1 VLSVRPGAEAEEEK
15 KDGDDEENKEEEEE
29 EVQKPATTS
38 RAIDVDGADLI
49 EQINAVVRIKIPKV
63 PKEPE
68 LNEDGEEVPDET
80 PESELEDI
88 PFEDKCLTL
97 NAATDS

>member
-1 VLSVRPGAEAEEEK
+1 M
-15 KDGDDEENKEEEEE
+15 
-29 EVQKPATTS
+29 
-38 RAIDVDGADLI
+38 I

-80 PESELEDI
+80 PESDLEDI
-88 PFEDKCLTL
+88 PFEDKCL
-97 NAATDS
+97 